1 MAPAHGVNTIDSLSH
16 PPPIGGWD
24 RLLSLVMALLKAEI
38 YAPPIKG
45 WLIEVKRNV
54 GVKFYKSGNN

>member
-1 MAPAHGVNTIDSLSH
+1 
-16 PPPIGGWD
+16 
-24 RLLSLVMALLKAEI
+24 MALLKAEI